1 MSVFLAVT
9 AIALSLGLSL
19 EVPAMSERQELTGHW
34 RITWIADG
42 TLPPDAEVSL
52 AFTADGRM
60 FGKASCRMYRTEYKL
75 DDDTLSFGEMRFG
88 NERCPSDTLKIEADV
103 LRSLRRA
110 NRFQIEQDGSLLLS
124 TFDNPRVRASRA
136 P

>member
-19 EVPAMSERQELTGHW
+19 EVPAMSERQDLIGHW

-42 TLPPDAEVSL
+42 DLPPKAEVSL
-52 AFTADGRM
+52 AFTEDGRM
-60 FGKASCRMYRTEYKL
+60 FGKASCRVYRTEYQAT
-75 DDDTLSFGEMRFG
+75 DNTLSFGEMRFG
-88 NERCPSDTLKIEADV
+88 NERCPADTLKIEAEV
-103 LRSLRRA
+103 LKSLRRA
-110 NRFQIEQDGSLLLS
+110 NRFEVADDGTLALS
-124 TFDNPRVRASRA
+124 AFDTVTLRASRA